1 MNNTTMSRTTTTL
14 ACLLGLG
21 AITHAQTITQA
32 NAVPPF
38 GPLTGDRYYAED
50 VPWNLLDTV
59 GSGLLWDLSG
69 LNFTPDGPVDLHL
82 VEVASSTYASLVP
95 NAAIALEEII
105 GEYTYLRFYNNLPGS
120 LELIATGVSDP
131 DNTDIWD
138 ACPTLQMTYPG
149 VPGTSISPSIVEC
162 GLELVDYERRILAN
176 GSIATSFGNINNV
189 VLIRTRRCETYEDDG
204 QWFTDCY
211 NSYEWFQTGNI
222 LVPVISVDL
231 SEGNAFVVLDVFEG
245 TTGVH
250 EQTTSGLSLSPNP
263 AREQVTIQHRHGLPV
278 DRVSVHS
285 ADGRLVNVAG
295 TTVGDR
301 LHIDVQSLTPG
312 VYFVQCVSQGR
323 TETLRFV
330 KE

>member
-1 MNNTTMSRTTTTL
+1 MSRTTTTL

-21 AITHAQTITQA
+21 AITQAQTITQS
-32 NAVPPF
+32 NAVPPL
-38 GPLTGDRYYAED
+38 GPLLGDRYYAED

-59 GSGLLWDLSG
+59 GSDLLWDLSS
-69 LNFTPDGPVDLHL
+69 LDFTPNGVVDLHL
-82 VEVASSTYASLVP
+82 LDVASSSYAFSVP
-95 NAAIALEEII
+95 DASIVLEEIV
-105 GEYTYLRFYNNLPGS
+105 GEFTYLRFYNNLPGS
-120 LELIATGVSDP
+120 LELIATGISDP

-149 VPGTSISPSIVEC
+149 VLGTTISPSIVEC

-189 VLIRTRRCETYEDDG
+189 VLIRTRRCETYENDG

-231 SEGNAFVVLDVFEG
+231 SEGNAFVVLDVFED
-245 TTGVH
+245 TTGMH
-250 EQTTSGLSLSPNP
+250 EQTTTGLSLSPNP
-263 AREQVTIQHRHGLPV
+263 AREQITIQHRYGQPV
-278 DRVSVHS
+278 DRISVHA
-285 ADGRLVNVAG
+285 ADGRLVQAPGVA
-295 TTVGDR
+295 VGNR
-301 LHIDVQSLTPG
+301 LQIDVQALTAG
-312 VYFVQCVSQGR
+312 VYFLQCLGQGR

>member
-1 MNNTTMSRTTTTL
+1 MIRTTTTL
-14 ACLLGLG
+14 ACILGLA
-21 AITHAQTITQA
+21 AITQAQTITQA

-38 GPLTGDRYYAED
+38 GPLLGDRYYAED

-59 GSGLLWDLSG
+59 GSDLLWDLSG
-69 LNFTPDGPVDLHL
+69 LSFTPDGMVDLNL
-82 VEVASSTYASLVP
+82 LEVANSSYAFSVP
-95 NAAIALEEII
+95 DASIVLEEIV
-105 GEYTYLRFYNNLPGS
+105 GEFTYLRFYNNLPGS
-120 LELIATGVSDP
+120 LELIATGISDP

-149 VPGTSISPSIVEC
+149 VLGTTVSPSLAGC
-162 GLELVDYERRILAN
+162 DLELVDYERRILAT
-176 GSIATSFGNINNV
+176 GSIATSFGNIGNV

-231 SEGNAFVVLDVFEG
+231 SEGNAFVVLDVLEG
-245 TTGVH
+245 TTGVD
-250 EQTTSGLSLSPNP
+250 EQATPDLLLAPNP

-278 DRVSVHS
+278 ERVSVYA
-285 ADGRLVNVAG
+285 ADGRLVQAPGVA
-295 TTVGDR
+295 VGNR
-301 LHIDVQSLTPG
+301 LLIDVQALTPG
-312 VYFVQCVSQGR
+312 VYVLQCLSQGR
-323 TETLRFV
+323 METLRFV